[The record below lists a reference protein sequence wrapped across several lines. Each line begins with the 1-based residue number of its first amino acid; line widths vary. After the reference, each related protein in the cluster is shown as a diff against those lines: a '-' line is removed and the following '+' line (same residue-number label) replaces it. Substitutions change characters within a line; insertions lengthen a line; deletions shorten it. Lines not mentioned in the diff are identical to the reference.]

1 MPPLEKSQP
10 PETTIQASEE
20 KFRRLFEASQDGIL
34 LLDAGTGI
42 IGDVN
47 PFVIEF
53 LGYSRAEL
61 IGKKFWE
68 TCPFQNVSASREAF
82 LKLQKKR
89 HFRYDNL
96 QLETKDGQ
104 HRYVE
109 FISNVYQAGSQKVVQ
124 CNIRDITERKR
135 AEAEL
140 QASRAADRYF
150 SERLTILSET
160 TTELSKVESLDTL
173 CRRAVELGRERL
185 DFDRLSIFFLSEDSA
200 AILGTFGVDAN
211 GRITDERGDRY
222 PVGADIRPILQSQIP
237 LLRLTDAPLSLKGQ
251 TVGRGMHVVAG
262 LWDGNTAIGYI
273 TVDNLL
279 RQRPFSDGDCEIIHL
294 YASALGHLC
303 SLKRAQQEIR
313 ASEERFTKSFQ
324 SNPIATI
331 ITTLPD
337 GRLVNVNETF
347 LHLIGYSRE
356 EVIGK
361 TGPEVGYWKDTEVRS
376 RLGAA
381 LTARESIREVE
392 GLFMTKSGEVRQILV
407 SAETIMIAGQPHGLI
422 MLVDITERKRAEEA
436 LRLRMEQM
444 MALNQASQAVTTS
457 LDLDQVLTEVMSL
470 AGKVVGSDYTSVV
483 LVDEAGHI
491 SRSVENIPG
500 VLSIEQRARKSGFTK
515 WMLRTRQPAVVDKI
529 GEDGVVSPKVGEGAP
544 LTANPHLVRQGI
556 KSFVGLPLI
565 VEERTVGVLYLHSLR
580 PGTFHAQLPLLTNFA
595 NQAAVAIEKARLY
608 AAVQKELVERN
619 QAEEESKESEERYRL
634 LFELSPDAI
643 AVYQDGNIVL
653 ANQTT
658 VKLLGAATPEELFGK
673 PIMDFV
679 HPDYRQQVL
688 ERSRQQMVEGKVVPT
703 LEEKFLRL
711 DGTVIDVEV
720 TAAPIN
726 FQNKLSSMV
735 IFRDIT
741 ERKQAEEALARE
753 RNLLRS
759 LIDNI
764 PDFVYAK
771 DTQGQITLANM
782 GSVRRSN
789 LSVPE
794 ELLGTTDYD
803 YFPKELA
810 DRYAADDQQV
820 LCSGKSLLDHE
831 ELTLDAAGNVRWI
844 STNKVP
850 LRDGHGKIYGL
861 VGMGRDITGRKQSEE
876 KLANQAEELRQRND
890 ELARLYRASGSL
902 ISGAS
907 LSLQD
912 LAQSI
917 VAVVQQE
924 FGQANC
930 SLLVVSRGSNELY
943 RLAAAGPYT
952 RQVKN
957 KKLSLDGQGLV
968 PQAIRTGATLNVGDV
983 HSRPDYVS
991 NWEAAQ
997 SELAIPLKIG
1007 NNVIGVIDIQS
1018 SEWQAFS
1025 PDDERLMSTFA
1036 ERAALVLEHSRLNT
1050 QTEKHMQE
1058 LQALRTIDMAI
1069 SKSFDITMTLGILME
1084 QIIRLLGIHA
1094 VDILAFNANTQ
1105 TFKFSCERGF
1115 RTHTL
1120 QHMQIN
1126 FCAGYAWSLVRE
1138 RQMIVVPDIR
1148 AEADG
1153 LQRTPDLS
1161 GEQFV
1166 TYVGM
1171 PLLAKG
1177 QVKGILEIFQREPLM
1192 LQPEG
1197 YAFLEML
1204 AGQAAI
1210 AIDNSELFEHLQS
1223 SNAELGMAYDSTLE
1237 GWASALELRDKETE
1251 GHTRRVAELATRL
1264 AQTMG
1269 VSDNDILQIYRGA
1282 LLHDI
1287 GKMGV
1292 PDSIVLKPGPLTEE
1306 EWVIMR
1312 KHPQYAADMLSSIA
1326 YLRLALDIPYC
1337 HHEKWDG
1344 TGYPRGLRGG
1354 QIPMSARIFAV
1365 VDVWDALTSDRP
1377 YRKAWQ
1383 KQEAVQYIQEQ
1394 SGRHFDPEVVKAF
1407 LVPSFKWE

>member
-1 MPPLEKSQP
+1 
-10 PETTIQASEE
+10 
-20 KFRRLFEASQDGIL
+20 
-34 LLDAGTGI
+34 
-42 IGDVN
+42 
-47 PFVIEF
+47 
-53 LGYSRAEL
+53 
-61 IGKKFWE
+61 
-68 TCPFQNVSASREAF
+68 
-82 LKLQKKR
+82 
-89 HFRYDNL
+89 
-96 QLETKDGQ
+96 
-104 HRYVE
+104 
-109 FISNVYQAGSQKVVQ
+109 
-124 CNIRDITERKR
+124 
-135 AEAEL
+135 
-140 QASRAADRYF
+140 
-150 SERLTILSET
+150 
-160 TTELSKVESLDTL
+160 
-173 CRRAVELGRERL
+173 
-185 DFDRLSIFFLSEDSA
+185 
-200 AILGTFGVDAN
+200 
-211 GRITDERGDRY
+211 
-222 PVGADIRPILQSQIP
+222 
-237 LLRLTDAPLSLKGQ
+237 
-251 TVGRGMHVVAG
+251 
-262 LWDGNTAIGYI
+262 
-273 TVDNLL
+273 
-279 RQRPFSDGDCEIIHL
+279 
-294 YASALGHLC
+294 
-303 SLKRAQQEIR
+303 
-313 ASEERFTKSFQ
+313 
-324 SNPIATI
+324 
-331 ITTLPD
+331 
-337 GRLVNVNETF
+337 
-347 LHLIGYSRE
+347 
-356 EVIGK
+356 
-361 TGPEVGYWKDTEVRS
+361 
-376 RLGAA
+376 
-381 LTARESIREVE
+381 
-392 GLFMTKSGEVRQILV
+392 
-407 SAETIMIAGQPHGLI
+407 
-422 MLVDITERKRAEEA
+422 
-436 LRLRMEQM
+436 
-444 MALNQASQAVTTS
+444 
-457 LDLDQVLTEVMSL
+457 
-470 AGKVVGSDYTSVV
+470 
-483 LVDEAGHI
+483 
-491 SRSVENIPG
+491 
-500 VLSIEQRARKSGFTK
+500 
-515 WMLRTRQPAVVDKI
+515 
-529 GEDGVVSPKVGEGAP
+529 
-544 LTANPHLVRQGI
+544 
-556 KSFVGLPLI
+556 
-565 VEERTVGVLYLHSLR
+565 
-580 PGTFHAQLPLLTNFA
+580 
-595 NQAAVAIEKARLY
+595 
-608 AAVQKELVERN
+608 
-619 QAEEESKESEERYRL
+619 
-634 LFELSPDAI
+634 
-643 AVYQDGNIVL
+643 
-653 ANQTT
+653 
-658 VKLLGAATPEELFGK
+658 
-673 PIMDFV
+673 
-679 HPDYRQQVL
+679 
-688 ERSRQQMVEGKVVPT
+688 
-703 LEEKFLRL
+703 
-711 DGTVIDVEV
+711 
-720 TAAPIN
+720 
-726 FQNKLSSMV
+726 
-735 IFRDIT
+735 
-741 ERKQAEEALARE
+741 
-753 RNLLRS
+753 
-759 LIDNI
+759 
-764 PDFVYAK
+764 
-771 DTQGQITLANM
+771 
-782 GSVRRSN
+782 
-789 LSVPE
+789 
-794 ELLGTTDYD
+794 
-803 YFPKELA
+803 
-810 DRYAADDQQV
+810 
-820 LCSGKSLLDHE
+820 
-831 ELTLDAAGNVRWI
+831 
-844 STNKVP
+844 
-850 LRDGHGKIYGL
+850 
-861 VGMGRDITGRKQSEE
+861 
-876 KLANQAEELRQRND
+876 
-890 ELARLYRASGSL
+890 LARLYRASGSL

-952 RQVKN
+952 GQVKN

-1312 KHPQYAADMLSSIA
+1312 KHPQYAADMLSPIA